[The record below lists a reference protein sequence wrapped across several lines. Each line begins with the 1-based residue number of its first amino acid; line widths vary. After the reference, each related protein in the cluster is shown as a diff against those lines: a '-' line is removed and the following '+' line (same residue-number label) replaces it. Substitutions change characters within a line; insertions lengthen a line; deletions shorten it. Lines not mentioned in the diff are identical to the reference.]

1 MKGFIKL
8 PREFFD
14 NKDICKSKEHLYLY
28 VHILSS
34 VAFEDGTFSV
44 FNGQRIELERG
55 QMVTSIRSLA
65 EQTGI
70 SKSGVSRML
79 DHFKKWDILR
89 TEGGTGRTLITLD
102 FAPSFGTGVGT
113 ESASGAGQGQDTDGE
128 RKDEK
133 EKRSKREK
141 AERKDISKSIKNN
154 KKKNVYGTFENV
166 KLTEEEFES
175 FRTKFP
181 ANHMRYIDDL
191 SHYIASRGDKYKS
204 HYATLLTWNRGKS
217 DVMSSFDTDEFFE
230 AAVKRSAERIRQRA
244 NPNNEEKEDTFPDL
258 GW

>member
-8 PREFFD
+8 PREFFE
-14 NKDICKSKEHLYLY
+14 NKEICKSPEHLYLY

-55 QMVTSIRSLA
+55 QMVTSVRSLA

-89 TEGGTGRTLITLD
+89 TESGTGRTLITLD

-113 ESASGAGQGQDTDGE
+113 ESASGTGQERDTDGE
-128 RKDEK
+128 RKGEKRKEAK
-133 EKRSKREK
+133 EKSSK
-141 AERKDISKSIKNN
+141 ERFSKSIKN
-154 KKKNVYGTFENV
+154 KKKEIYGTFENV
-166 KLTEEEFES
+166 KLTDEEYES
-175 FRTKFP
+175 FKAKFP
-181 ANHMRYIDDL
+181 VNYERYIDDL

-204 HYATLLTWNRGKS
+204 HYATLLTWNRDKS
-217 DVMSSFDTDEFFE
+217 DEMSSFDTDEFFE

-244 NPNNEEKEDTFPDL
+244 NEGTEEKPDAFPDL